1 VDIAPPSPAPPAE
14 RAYRL
19 LLRCYPERFRRE
31 AEPELLDWFRQSWA
45 EAGRS
50 GKLARLRLAGVLL
63 LDTLR
68 SAPPEWWAARVPDPV
83 PPRGATTVDTFLQD
97 LRYALRSFRSA
108 PTVTLVTALTIA
120 IGIGATTTMMSVAN
134 ALLLRPPAGI
144 REAGRLVTV
153 HAVSPDGSGFH
164 VFSYLDFRDLQRTEG
179 GLAALAAYTAFP
191 ASLRTGEDP
200 ELRMGMLV
208 SANYFSV
215 LGTRPALGRFFLP
228 EEDAGPGGPRVV
240 VLSHAVW
247 QGRFAGDSG
256 IVGRPV
262 ELNGQPFTVVGVSE
276 PGFRGSMAA
285 LDMSLWV
292 PLVLDPVV
300 SNRQILD
307 SRGSSWLELV
317 GRLSEG
323 ATRERAAAAL
333 SAARIGDAAGPTG
346 VESGR
351 TVDVRRYS
359 ALPGQAL
366 LPITGFLGL
375 LLALA
380 GLVLLIASANVA
392 NVLLARAS
400 ARGREIALRL
410 AIGAGRARL
419 IRQLVT
425 ESLLLFVL
433 GGAGGTLLA
442 VWATGGL
449 SAFRPPMP
457 MPIALDFHLDL
468 GVLAVTLIVTLITGL
483 VFGLAPALQS
493 TRPNLTLALKDE
505 GGSPRV
511 GRFRLRGAFVAA
523 QVAGTTLLL
532 VTAGLFTRALDR
544 AGTVDLGFD
553 PAPVHVLGL
562 ELQVKGYSSEQVLTL
577 TGQLLERAAA
587 LPGIETVAA
596 SDFLPIN
603 FGTRETVVSVN
614 DREPR
619 MNVGHFQTDFSSVTP
634 EYFGALSLPL
644 RSGRPFRPGDRAGAA
659 PVSIINETLA
669 KQIWPGENPIG
680 KRLRFGVDPAAPLTE
695 VVGVA
700 RDAKYRSI
708 GDAGIPMFYLPLA
721 QTEPRSVTMLVRS
734 RPGTPSPAAALRGL
748 VRELDASLP
757 IASNGAYADIIGLSL
772 VPSRVARGLA
782 GLFGAT
788 GLVIASVGLYGVLAY
803 MVSRRRREIGIRMA
817 LGAAA
822 RNVRNLV
829 LRDGLRMVSAG
840 LLIGFAGAALVSRLL
855 GSLLYGVSPLDP
867 LTYAVIALLL
877 GTVTMLACLV
887 PVRRALGTEPLEVL
901 RHD

>member
-1 VDIAPPSPAPPAE
+1 M
-14 RAYRL
+14 
-19 LLRCYPERFRRE
+19 
-31 AEPELLDWFRQSWA
+31 
-45 EAGRS
+45 
-50 GKLARLRLAGVLL
+50 
-63 LDTLR
+63 
-68 SAPPEWWAARVPDPV
+68 
-83 PPRGATTVDTFLQD
+83 DTFVQD
-97 LRYALRSFRSA
+97 LRYAVRSFRAA

-144 REAGRLVTV
+144 REAGRLVTA
-153 HAVSPDGSGFH
+153 HSVSPDGSGFH
-164 VFSYLDFRDLQRTEG
+164 AFSYLDFRDLARAES
-179 GLAALAAYTAFP
+179 GLAALAAYTVFP
-191 ASLRTGEDP
+191 ASLRTGDDP

-240 VLSHAVW
+240 VLSHSVW
-247 QGRFAGDSG
+247 QRRFGGDSG
-256 IVGRPV
+256 IVGRAV

-276 PGFRGSMAA
+276 PGFRGNVAA
-285 LDMSLWV
+285 VDMSLWV
-292 PLVLDPVV
+292 PLVMDPVV

-307 SRGSSWLELV
+307 SRRNRWLELV

-323 ATRERAAAAL
+323 ETRERAAAAL
-333 SAARIGDAAGPTG
+333 SLARLGDTEGSTR

-359 ALPGQAL
+359 ALPGQVL
-366 LPITGFLGL
+366 MPVTGFLGL

-400 ARGREIALRL
+400 ARGKEIALRL

-425 ESLLLFVL
+425 ESLLLFVV
-433 GGAGGTLLA
+433 GGAGGVLLA
-442 VWATGGL
+442 VWAIRGL

-457 MPIALDFHLDL
+457 MPMPIVFDFHLDL
-468 GVLAVTLIVTLITGL
+468 GVLAVTLVVTLITGL

-505 GGSPRV
+505 GGSRRV

-532 VTAGLFTRALDR
+532 VTAGLFTRALGR
-544 AGTVDLGFD
+544 AGTIDLGFD

-562 ELQVKGYSSEQVLTL
+562 ELQVKGYTGEQVFTL

-596 SDFLPIN
+596 TDFLAIN
-603 FGTRETVVSVN
+603 FGNRQTVVSVN

-634 EYFGALSLPL
+634 EYFRVLSLPL
-644 RSGRPFRPGDRAGAA
+644 VSGRPFRAGDREGAA
-659 PVSIINETLA
+659 PVSIINESLA

-680 KRLRFGVDPAAPLTE
+680 KRLRFGVDPASPLTE

-721 QTEPRSVTMLVRS
+721 QTEPRSVTLLVKS
-734 RPGTPSPAAALRGL
+734 RPGTPSPATALRGL

-757 IASNGAYADIIGLSL
+757 IASNSAYAEIIGLSL
-772 VPSRVARGLA
+772 VPNRVARGLA

-840 LLIGFAGAALVSRLL
+840 LLIGFAGAALVSRLM

-877 GTVTMLACLV
+877 GTVATLACLV

>member
-1 VDIAPPSPAPPAE
+1 M
-14 RAYRL
+14 
-19 LLRCYPERFRRE
+19 
-31 AEPELLDWFRQSWA
+31 LDWFRQCWA

-50 GKLARLRLAGVLL
+50 GALARLRLGAVLL

-68 SAPPEWWAARVPDPV
+68 SAPPEWFGGRVPDPV
-83 PPRGATTVDTFLQD
+83 SPRGATPVDTFVQD
-97 LRYALRSFRSA
+97 LRYAVRSFRAA

-144 REAGRLVTV
+144 REAGRLVTA
-153 HAVSPDGSGFH
+153 HSVSPDGSGFH
-164 VFSYLDFRDLQRTEG
+164 AFSYLDFRDLARAQS
-179 GLAALAAYTAFP
+179 GLAALAAYTVFP
-191 ASLRTGEDP
+191 ASLRTGDDP

-240 VLSHAVW
+240 VLSHSVW
-247 QGRFAGDSG
+247 QRRFGGDSG
-256 IVGRPV
+256 IVGRAV

-276 PGFRGSMAA
+276 PGFRGNVAA
-285 LDMSLWV
+285 VDMSLWV
-292 PLVLDPVV
+292 PLVMDPVV

-307 SRGSSWLELV
+307 SRRNRWLELV

-323 ATRERAAAAL
+323 ETRERAAAAL
-333 SAARIGDAAGPTG
+333 SLARLGDTEGSTR

-359 ALPGQAL
+359 ALPGQVL
-366 LPITGFLGL
+366 MPVTGFLGL

-400 ARGREIALRL
+400 ARGKEIALRL

-425 ESLLLFVL
+425 ESLLLFVV
-433 GGAGGTLLA
+433 GGAGGVLLA
-442 VWATGGL
+442 VWAIRGL

-457 MPIALDFHLDL
+457 MPMPIVFDFHLDL
-468 GVLAVTLIVTLITGL
+468 GVLAVTLVVTLITGL

-505 GGSPRV
+505 GGSRRV

-532 VTAGLFTRALDR
+532 VTAGLFTRALGR
-544 AGTVDLGFD
+544 AGTIDLGFD

-562 ELQVKGYSSEQVLTL
+562 ELQVKGYTGEQVFTL

-596 SDFLPIN
+596 TDFLAIN
-603 FGTRETVVSVN
+603 FGNRQTVVSVN

-634 EYFGALSLPL
+634 EYFRVLSLPL
-644 RSGRPFRPGDRAGAA
+644 VSGRPFRAGDREGAA
-659 PVSIINETLA
+659 PVSIINEGLA

-680 KRLRFGVDPAAPLTE
+680 KRLRFGVDPASPLTE

-721 QTEPRSVTMLVRS
+721 QTEPRSVTLLVKS
-734 RPGTPSPAAALRGL
+734 RPGTPSPATALRGL

-757 IASNGAYADIIGLSL
+757 IASNSAYAEIIGLSL
-772 VPSRVARGLA
+772 VPNRVARGLA

-840 LLIGFAGAALVSRLL
+840 LLIGFAGAALVSRLM

-877 GTVTMLACLV
+877 GTVATLACLV

>member
-1 VDIAPPSPAPPAE
+1 MDN
-14 RAYRL
+14 
-19 LLRCYPERFRRE
+19 
-31 AEPELLDWFRQSWA
+31 
-45 EAGRS
+45 
-50 GKLARLRLAGVLL
+50 
-63 LDTLR
+63 
-68 SAPPEWWAARVPDPV
+68 
-83 PPRGATTVDTFLQD
+83 FLQD
-97 LRYALRSFRSA
+97 LRYALRSFRAA

-144 REAGRLVTV
+144 READRLVTA
-153 HAVSPDGSGFH
+153 HSVSPDGSGFH
-164 VFSYLDFRDLQRTEG
+164 AFSYLDYRDLERAG
-179 GLAALAAYTAFP
+179 SGLAALAAYTVFP

-200 ELRMGMLV
+200 ELRVGMLV

-256 IVGRPV
+256 IIGRPV

-307 SRGSSWLELV
+307 SRGSGWLELV
-317 GRLSEG
+317 GRLSDG
-323 ATRERAAAAL
+323 ATPARAAAAL
-333 SAARIGDAAGPTG
+333 SMARIGNAAGPPG
-346 VESGR
+346 VESGL

-359 ALPGQAL
+359 ALPGQVL
-366 LPITGFLGL
+366 MPITGFLGL
-375 LLALA
+375 LLVLA

-400 ARGREIALRL
+400 ARGKEIALRL

-433 GGAGGTLLA
+433 GGAGGILLA
-442 VWATGGL
+442 VWATRGL

-468 GVLAVTLIVTLITGL
+468 RVLTVTLLVTLITGL

-505 GGSPRV
+505 GGSRRV

-532 VTAGLFTRALDR
+532 VTAGLFTRALGR
-544 AGTVDLGFD
+544 AGTIDLGFD

-562 ELQVKGYSSEQVLTL
+562 ELQVQGYSGARVLAL
-577 TGQLLERAAA
+577 TDQMVERAAA
-587 LPGIETVAA
+587 LPGVEDVAA
-596 SDFLPIN
+596 TDFLPIN

-614 DREPR
+614 DREAR
-619 MNVGHFQTDFSSVTP
+619 MNVGQFQTDFSSVTP
-634 EYFGALSLPL
+634 EYFRALSLPL
-644 RSGRPFRPGDRAGAA
+644 VSGRPFRAGDRAGAA
-659 PVSIINETLA
+659 PVSIVNETLA
-669 KQIWPGENPIG
+669 RQIWPGENPIG
-680 KRLRFGVDPAAPLTE
+680 KRLRFGVDPAQPLTE

-721 QTEPRSVTMLVRS
+721 QTEPQTVTLLVRS
-734 RPGTPSPAAALRGL
+734 RTGTPSPAEALRGL

-757 IASNGAYADIIGLSL
+757 IASNSGYADIIGLSL

-822 RNVRNLV
+822 RNVRSLV

-867 LTYAVIALLL
+867 LTYGVIALLL
-877 GTVTMLACLV
+877 GAVALLACLV

>member
-1 VDIAPPSPAPPAE
+1 M
-14 RAYRL
+14 
-19 LLRCYPERFRRE
+19 
-31 AEPELLDWFRQSWA
+31 
-45 EAGRS
+45 
-50 GKLARLRLAGVLL
+50 
-63 LDTLR
+63 
-68 SAPPEWWAARVPDPV
+68 
-83 PPRGATTVDTFLQD
+83 DTFLQD
-97 LRYALRSFRSA
+97 LRYALRSFRAA

-134 ALLLRPPAGI
+134 ALLLRPPPGI
-144 REAGRLVTV
+144 READRLVTV
-153 HAVSPDGSGFH
+153 HSVSSDGSGFH
-164 VFSYLDFRDLQRTEG
+164 AFSYLDFRDLARAES
-179 GLAALAAYTAFP
+179 GLAALAAYTVFP

-240 VLSHAVW
+240 VLSHSVW
-247 QGRFAGDSG
+247 QRRFGGDSG
-256 IVGRPV
+256 IVGRAV

-276 PGFRGSMAA
+276 PGFRGSVAA
-285 LDMSLWV
+285 VDMSLWV
-292 PLVLDPVV
+292 PLVVDPVV

-307 SRGSSWLELV
+307 SRRNRWLELV
-317 GRLSEG
+317 GRLSDGE
-323 ATRERAAAAL
+323 TRERAAAAL
-333 SAARIGDAAGPTG
+333 SLARLGDLPGSTR
-346 VESGR
+346 VSSGR
-351 TVDVRRYS
+351 SVEVRRYS
-359 ALPGQAL
+359 ALPGQVL
-366 LPITGFLGL
+366 MPVTGFLGL

-400 ARGREIALRL
+400 ARGKEIALRL

-425 ESLLLFVL
+425 ESLLLFVV
-433 GGAGGTLLA
+433 GGAGGVLLA
-442 VWATGGL
+442 VWATRGL

-457 MPIALDFHLDL
+457 MPIVLDFHLDL
-468 GVLAVTLIVTLITGL
+468 GVLAVTLVVTLITGL

-505 GGSPRV
+505 GGSRRV

-532 VTAGLFTRALDR
+532 VTAGLFTRALGR
-544 AGTVDLGFD
+544 AGTIDLGFD

-562 ELQVKGYSSEQVLTL
+562 ELQVKGYTGEQVLTL

-596 SDFLPIN
+596 TDFLAIN
-603 FGTRETVVSVN
+603 FGNRQTVVSVH
-614 DREPR
+614 DREAR
-619 MNVGHFQTDFSSVTP
+619 MNVGHFQTDYNSVTP
-634 EYFGALSLPL
+634 EYFRALTLPL
-644 RSGRPFRPGDRAGAA
+644 LSGRPFRAGDRAGAA

-680 KRLRFGVDPAAPLTE
+680 KRLRFGVDPAEPLTE

-708 GDAGIPMFYLPLA
+708 GDAGIPMFYVPLA
-721 QTEPRSVTMLVRS
+721 QTGPRSVTLLVKS

-748 VRELDASLP
+748 VRELDGSLP
-757 IASNGAYADIIGLSL
+757 IASNSAYADIIGLSL
-772 VPSRVARGLA
+772 VPNRVARGLA

-788 GLVIASVGLYGVLAY
+788 GLVIAAVGLYGVLAY
-803 MVSRRRREIGIRMA
+803 MVTRRRREIGIRMA

-829 LRDGLRMVSAG
+829 LRDGLRMVTAG

-877 GTVTMLACLV
+877 GTVATLACLV

>member
-1 VDIAPPSPAPPAE
+1 M
-14 RAYRL
+14 
-19 LLRCYPERFRRE
+19 
-31 AEPELLDWFRQSWA
+31 
-45 EAGRS
+45 
-50 GKLARLRLAGVLL
+50 
-63 LDTLR
+63 
-68 SAPPEWWAARVPDPV
+68 
-83 PPRGATTVDTFLQD
+83 DTFLQD
-97 LRYALRSFRSA
+97 LRYALRSFRVA
-108 PTVTLVTALTIA
+108 PTVSLVTALTIA

-144 REAGRLVTV
+144 REAGRLVTA

-164 VFSYLDFRDLQRTEG
+164 VFSYPEFRDLERAESG
-179 GLAALAAYTAFP
+179 LAGLAAYSVFP

-228 EEDAGPGGPRVV
+228 EEVAGSGGPRVV

-247 QGRFAGDSG
+247 QGRFAGDRG

-276 PGFRGSMAA
+276 PGFRGNMAA

-307 SRGSSWLELV
+307 SRGSGWLELV
-317 GRLSEG
+317 GRLSDG
-323 ATRERAAAAL
+323 ATRERAAASL
-333 SAARIGDAAGPTG
+333 SAARLSDAAGSTG

-351 TVDVRRYS
+351 LVDVRRYS
-359 ALPGQAL
+359 ALPGQML
-366 LPITGFLGL
+366 TPITGFLGL

-400 ARGREIALRL
+400 ARGKEIALRL

-425 ESLLLFVL
+425 ESLLLFVV

-442 VWATGGL
+442 VWATRGL

-468 GVLAVTLIVTLITGL
+468 GVLAVTLVVTLITGL

-493 TRPNLTLALKDE
+493 TKPNLTLALKDE
-505 GGSPRV
+505 GGSLRV

-544 AGTVDLGFD
+544 AGTIDLGFD
-553 PAPVHVLGL
+553 PEPVHVLGL
-562 ELQVKGYSSEQVLTL
+562 ELQVTGYTSEQVLTL

-587 LPGIETVAA
+587 LPGIEVVAA

-603 FGTRETVVSVN
+603 FGSRETVVSVQ
-614 DREPR
+614 DREPG
-619 MNVGHFQTDFSSVTP
+619 MNVGHFRTDYSSVTP
-634 EYFGALSLPL
+634 EYFRALSLPL

-659 PVSIINETLA
+659 PVSIVNETLA
-669 KQIWPGENPIG
+669 KQIWPGENPVG

-721 QTEPRSVTMLVRS
+721 QTEPRSVTLVMKS
-734 RPGTPSPAAALRGL
+734 RPGTASPGPALRGL

-757 IASNGAYADIIGLSL
+757 IASNSAYADIIGLSL
-772 VPSRVARGLA
+772 VPNRVARGLA

-840 LLIGFAGAALVSRLL
+840 LLIGFAGAALISRLL
-855 GSLLYGVSPLDP
+855 VSLLYGVSPLDP
-867 LTYAVIALLL
+867 PTYAVIALLL

-887 PVRRALGTEPLEVL
+887 PLRRALGTEPLEVL